1 MPRIFEASND
11 ATEGLMVLQKMR
23 KNWKII
29 VGVLLSLLFIFL
41 AFRQVDFSQ
50 MGQAFASAD
59 YWFIIPILAV
69 IFISLL
75 LRAWR
80 WQYLLAPIQQV
91 KLPALFASLAV
102 GYMANTFLPAHL
114 GEVVR
119 AYHARSKTGISTSAI
134 FATIVVERLI
144 DIFALLMLM
153 GLALVVFPF
162 PGWVQKSGAIM
173 LVLVAGLFALLLVM
187 KKYRRQAL
195 AVSDRVTGFLPAT
208 ASQKINELLD
218 QFLNG
223 IVALQHAAHY
233 LTVGILSILIWVCYA
248 LTFQLLFYAFDFI
261 SLYHLPWTAAL
272 VALVITT
279 ISVVVP
285 SSPGYVGS
293 YHFLCQL
300 SLGLFAVPKGP
311 ALSYAFVL
319 HAINIFPVFFLG
331 LFILSREKISLASL
345 AKEKHDFNH

>member
-1 MPRIFEASND
+1 MI
-11 ATEGLMVLQKMR
+11 LHKIR

-29 VGVLLSLLFIFL
+29 AGLLLSMLFIFL

-50 MGQAFASAD
+50 MGRAFAGAD
-59 YWFIIPILAV
+59 YRLLIPILLI
-69 IFISLL
+69 IFLGL
-75 LRAWR
+75 VLRSWR
-80 WQYLLAPIQQV
+80 WQFLLAPIRPV
-91 KLPALFASLAV
+91 RLPDLFSSLAV

-119 AYHARSKTGISTSAI
+119 AYHAQKKTGISASAI

-144 DIFALLMLM
+144 DIFALLLLM
-153 GLALVVFPF
+153 GLALAVFPF
-162 PGWVQKSGAIM
+162 PGWVRKSGIIM
-173 LVLVAGLFALLLVM
+173 LVLVCILFASLLLM
-187 KKYRRQAL
+187 KKYRRQTL
-195 AVSDRVTGFLPAT
+195 AISDRLTGFLPAT
-208 ASQKINELLD
+208 ASARVNELLD

-223 IVALQHAAHY
+223 IVALKSPGHY
-233 LTVGILSILIWVCYA
+233 PVVAILSIAIWLSYA

-261 SLYHLPWTAAL
+261 AMYHLPWTAAL

-311 ALSYAFVL
+311 ALSYAFVI
-319 HAINIFPVFFLG
+319 HAVNIFPVFLLG
-331 LFILSREKISLASL
+331 LFILSREKISLASI
-345 AKEKHDFNH
+345 AKEKHDCNG

>member
-1 MPRIFEASND
+1 MKWNKI
-11 ATEGLMVLQKMR
+11 TH
-23 KNWKII
+23 NWKII
-29 VGVLLSLLFIFL
+29 AGILLSLLFIFL

-50 MGQAFASAD
+50 MGRAFADAD
-59 YWFIIPILAV
+59 YWLLVPILAV

-80 WQYLLAPIQQV
+80 WQYLLAPIRQV
-91 KLPALFASLAV
+91 QLPGLFASLVV

-119 AYHARSKTGISTSAI
+119 AYHARKKTGIAASAV
-134 FATIVVERLI
+134 FATIVVERLL

-153 GLALVVFPF
+153 GLALAVFPF
-162 PGWVQKSGAIM
+162 PGWVQKSGVIM
-173 LVLVAGLFALLLVM
+173 LVLVVVLFALLLLM
-187 KKYRRQAL
+187 KKYRRQTM
-195 AVSDRVTGFLPAT
+195 AVSGRLTAFLPDSLSA
-208 ASQKINELLD
+208 KVNGLLD

-223 IVALQHAAHY
+223 IVPLKAAGHY
-233 LTVGILSILIWVCYA
+233 PLVGVLSFAIWACYA
-248 LTFQLLFYAFDFI
+248 VTFQLLFHAFDFVN
-261 SLYHLPWTAAL
+261 LYHLPWTAAL

-285 SSPGYVGS
+285 SSPGYIGS

-300 SLGLFAVPKGP
+300 ALGLFAVPKGP

-319 HAINIFPVFFLG
+319 HAVNMFPVFFLG
-331 LFILSREKISLASL
+331 LFILSREKISLRSVAR
-345 AKEKHDFNH
+345 EKLEERE

>member
-1 MPRIFEASND
+1 M
-11 ATEGLMVLQKMR
+11 
-23 KNWKII
+23 
-29 VGVLLSLLFIFL
+29 LSLLFIFL
-41 AFRQVDFSQ
+41 AFRKVDFSQ
-50 MGQAFASAD
+50 MGRAFAGAD
-59 YWFIIPILAV
+59 YWLLAPILAV

-91 KLPALFASLAV
+91 QIPVLFASLAV

-119 AYHARSKTGISTSAI
+119 AYHARGKTGIAASVI
-134 FATIVVERLI
+134 FATIVIERLI
-144 DIFALLMLM
+144 DIFALLLLM

-162 PGWVQKSGAIM
+162 PGWVQKSGIIM
-173 LVLVAGLFALLLVM
+173 LVLVVVLFALLLLM
-187 KKYRRQAL
+187 KKYRRQTL
-195 AVSDRVTGFLPAT
+195 AISDRLTGFLPAT
-208 ASQKINELLD
+208 VSQKINELID

-223 IVALQHAAHY
+223 IVALKHAGHY
-233 LTVGILSILIWVCYA
+233 LAVGISSILIWVCYA
-248 LTFQLLFYAFDFI
+248 LTFQLLFYAFDFT
-261 SLYHLPWTAAL
+261 SLYHLPGSAAL

-300 SLGLFAVPKGP
+300 SLGLFAIPKGP
-311 ALSYAFVL
+311 ALSYAFVM

-331 LFILSREKISLASL
+331 LFIISREKISLAAL
-345 AKEKHDFNH
+345 AKEKLGEAD

>member
-1 MPRIFEASND
+1 MI
-11 ATEGLMVLQKMR
+11 LQKIR
-23 KNWKII
+23 KKWKLI
-29 VGVLLSLLFIFL
+29 VGALLSMLFIFL

-50 MGQAFASAD
+50 MGQAFAGAD
-59 YWFIIPILAV
+59 YWFIVPILAI
-69 IFISLL
+69 IFLSLL

-80 WQYLLAPIQQV
+80 WRYLLAPIRQV
-91 KLPALFASLAV
+91 KLPVLFASLAV

-114 GEVVR
+114 GEIVR
-119 AYHARSKTGISTSAI
+119 AYHARGKTGISASAV
-134 FATIVVERLI
+134 FATIVVERLL
-144 DIFALLMLM
+144 DIFALLMLL

-162 PGWVQKSGAIM
+162 PGWVQKSGFIM
-173 LVLVAGLFALLLVM
+173 LVLVAGLFALLLLM
-187 KKYRRQAL
+187 KKYRRQTL
-195 AVSDRVTGFLPAT
+195 AASDRVTGFLPT
-208 ASQKINELLD
+208 TVSQKINELLD

-223 IVALQHAAHY
+223 IVALKHAGHY
-233 LTVGILSILIWVCYA
+233 LLVGILSILIWACYA

-261 SLYHLPWTAAL
+261 GLYHLPWTAAL

-311 ALSYAFVL
+311 ALSYAFVM
-319 HAINIFPVFFLG
+319 HAVNILPVFFLG
-331 LFILSREKISLASL
+331 LFILSREKISLAAL

>member
-1 MPRIFEASND
+1 MI
-11 ATEGLMVLQKMR
+11 LKKMR

-29 VGVLLSLLFIFL
+29 VGVALSTFFIFL
-41 AFRQVDFSQ
+41 AFRKVDFSQ
-50 MGQAFASAD
+50 MGQAFAGAD
-59 YWFIIPILAV
+59 YWLLIPILAI
-69 IFISLL
+69 IFFSLL

-91 KLPALFASLAV
+91 RLPGLYASLAV

-119 AYHARSKTGISTSAI
+119 AYHARKKTGIAASAI

-153 GLALVVFPF
+153 GLVLAVFPF
-162 PGWVQKSGAIM
+162 PGWVQKSGVIM
-173 LVLVAGLFALLLVM
+173 LVLVVLLFALLLVM
-187 KKYRRQAL
+187 KKYRRQTL
-195 AVSDRVTGFLPAT
+195 AVSDRLTGFLPIT
-208 ASQKINELLD
+208 VSGRINELLD

-223 IVALQHAAHY
+223 IVALKSVGHY
-233 LTVGILSILIWVCYA
+233 PVVVVLSISIWVCYA
-248 LTFQLLFYAFDFI
+248 LTFQLLFYAFSFV

-300 SLGLFAVPKGP
+300 SLGLFTVPKGP
-311 ALSYAFVL
+311 ALSYAFVM
-319 HAINIFPVFFLG
+319 HAVNIFPVFFLG
-331 LFILSREKISLASL
+331 LFILSREKISLASVS
-345 AKEKHDFNH
+345 KVKIGEGDQ

>member
-1 MPRIFEASND
+1 MKLAK
-11 ATEGLMVLQKMR
+11 TK

-29 VGVLLSLLFIFL
+29 AGILLSLLFIFL

-50 MGQAFASAD
+50 MGQAFAGAD
-59 YWFIIPILAV
+59 YWLLIPILAI
-69 IFISLL
+69 IFLSLV

-91 KLPALFASLAV
+91 RLPGLFASLAV

-119 AYHARSKTGISTSAI
+119 AYHARKKTGIAASAI

-162 PGWVQKSGAIM
+162 PGWVQKSGVIM
-173 LVLVAGLFALLLVM
+173 LVLVAALFALLLLM
-187 KKYRRQAL
+187 KKYRRQTL
-195 AVSDRVTGFLPAT
+195 AVSGRLTGFLPA
-208 ASQKINELLD
+208 AVSRKINELLD

-223 IVALQHAAHY
+223 IVALKSAGHY
-233 LTVGILSILIWVCYA
+233 LLVGILSIAIWVCYA
-248 LTFQLLFYAFDFI
+248 LTIQLLFYAFGFI
-261 SLYHLPWTAAL
+261 GLYHLPWTAAL

-293 YHFLCQL
+293 YHYLCQL
-300 SLGLFAVPKGP
+300 SLGLFAIPKGP

-319 HAINIFPVFFLG
+319 HAINIFPVFLLG
-331 LFILSREKISLASL
+331 LFILSREKISLASI
-345 AKEKHDFNH
+345 AKEKHDFDS

>member
-1 MPRIFEASND
+1 MKPNNI
-11 ATEGLMVLQKMR
+11 MR
-23 KNWKII
+23 HGKII
-29 VGVLLSLLFIFL
+29 AGISLSLLFIFL
-41 AFRQVDFSQ
+41 AFRKVDFGQ
-50 MGQAFASAD
+50 MAKAFAGAD
-59 YWFIIPILAV
+59 YRLLIPILAV
-69 IFISLL
+69 ILLSLW

-80 WQYLLAPIQQV
+80 WQFLLAPIRPAR
-91 KLPALFASLAV
+91 LPDLFASLVV

-114 GEVVR
+114 GEFVR
-119 AYHARSKTGISTSAI
+119 AYRAQKKTGMPASAI

-144 DIFALLMLM
+144 DIFTLLILM
-153 GLALVVFPF
+153 GLALAVFPF
-162 PGWVQKSGAIM
+162 PGWAQKSGAIM
-173 LVLVAGLFALLLVM
+173 LVLVVLLFALLLLM
-187 KKYRRQAL
+187 KRFRQRTL
-195 AVSDRVTGFLPAT
+195 AVSARLTAFLPAAVSKKT
-208 ASQKINELLD
+208 NELLD

-223 IVALQHAAHY
+223 IVALKSSAHY
-233 LTVGILSILIWVCYA
+233 FTVALLSVSIWVCYA
-248 LTFQLLFYAFDFI
+248 ASFQLLFYAFDFV

-311 ALSYAFVL
+311 ALSYAFIL

-331 LFILSREKISLASL
+331 LYLLSREKISLASI
-345 AKEKHDFNH
+345 AREKHDLDH

>member
-1 MPRIFEASND
+1 MGINKSS
-11 ATEGLMVLQKMR
+11 KH
-23 KNWKII
+23 WKVIA
-29 VGVLLSLLFIFL
+29 GALLSLLFILL

-50 MGQAFASAD
+50 MGRAFASAD
-59 YWFIIPILAV
+59 YWLLVPILAI
-69 IFISLL
+69 IFLSLL
-75 LRAWR
+75 LRARR

-91 KLPALFASLAV
+91 PLPGLFASLAV

-114 GEVVR
+114 GEFVR
-119 AYHARSKTGISTSAI
+119 AYHAQKKTAISASAI

-144 DIFALLMLM
+144 DIFALLVLM

-162 PGWVQKSGAIM
+162 PGWAQKSGMIM
-173 LVLVAGLFALLLVM
+173 LVLVAGLFTLLLLM

-195 AVSDRVTGFLPAT
+195 AVSGRLGAFLPA
-208 ASQKINELLD
+208 AISMKINGLLE
-218 QFLNG
+218 QFLDG
-223 IVALQHAAHY
+223 IVALRQASHY
-233 LTVGILSILIWVCYA
+233 LAVGIFSLLIWVCYVI
-248 LTFQLLFYAFDFI
+248 TFQLLFYAFAFVKI
-261 SLYHLPWTAAL
+261 YHLPWSAAL

-311 ALSYAFVL
+311 ALSYAFVM

-331 LFILSREKISLASL
+331 LFIISREKISLA
-345 AKEKHDFNH
+345 AIAREKSDFGH

>member
-1 MPRIFEASND
+1 
-11 ATEGLMVLQKMR
+11 MR

-29 VGVLLSLLFIFL
+29 VGVALSLLFIFL
-41 AFRQVDFSQ
+41 AFRKVEFSQ
-50 MGQAFASAD
+50 MGQAFAGAD
-59 YWFIIPILAV
+59 YWMLIPIMAV

-91 KLPALFASLAV
+91 RLFGLLASLAV

-119 AYHARSKTGISTSAI
+119 AYHARGKTGIAASAV
-134 FATIVVERLI
+134 FATIVVERLL

-153 GLALVVFPF
+153 GLVLVVFPF
-162 PGWVQKSGAIM
+162 PGWVQKSGVIM
-173 LVLVAGLFALLLVM
+173 LVLVAVLFTVLLLM
-187 KKYRRQAL
+187 KKYHRQTL
-195 AVSDRVTGFLPAT
+195 AVSDHLTGFLPLT
-208 ASQKINELLD
+208 VSGRIKGLLD

-223 IVALQHAAHY
+223 IVALKSAGHY
-233 LTVGILSILIWVCYA
+233 LAVGILTLLIWACYI
-248 LTFQLLFYAFDFI
+248 LTFQLLFYAFNFV

-272 VALVITT
+272 VVLVITT

-300 SLGLFAVPKGP
+300 SLGLFTVPKGP
-311 ALSYAFVL
+311 ALSFAFVM
-319 HAINIFPVFFLG
+319 HAVNIFPVFFLG
-331 LFILSREKISLASL
+331 LFILSREKISLVSIT
-345 AKEKHDFNH
+345 KEKHDFNH